1 MTCTGADEL
10 KHSRPLPISDGNLP
24 RQPGCKAEREIA
36 QITSRCLLRNRLSVL
51 GFPRCMEASA
61 ADVPAILPKHTARG
75 ARLPRCRVTGM
86 NPSQS
91 IIVLRATSCIN
102 RAGKFCDCSDVTMGF
117 RDTHRLIGE
126 LTVLPLR
133 RAPTGLAAF
142 PCQFYCRKTKR
153 LRRSKAHRRCVM
165 RTSLNPSPCL

>member
-1 MTCTGADEL
+1 M
-10 KHSRPLPISDGNLP
+10 K
-24 RQPGCKAEREIA
+24 
-36 QITSRCLLRNRLSVL
+36 
-51 GFPRCMEASA
+51 ASA
-61 ADVPAILPKHTARG
+61 ADLPAILPKHTARG

-86 NPSQS
+86 KPSQN
-91 IIVLRATSCIN
+91 IIFLRATSCIN
-102 RAGKFCDCSDVTMGF
+102 STSKLCGCSDVTMGF

-142 PCQFYCRKTKR
+142 PCPFYCRKTKR

-165 RTSLNPSPCL
+165 RISFTSLPRSQRHANGKVCASAENTESARPRLGPYRRTSGNIPTIYRLKAGS